1 MSRNTNTIEEAVD
14 MEQAISKCGNYCG
27 TCPWGCYQ
35 RARISEEGWE
45 SYRDDAKKYVGFTP
59 TAKPCQ
65 TCQTPNEKLAK
76 DVGVHNFVRGC
87 LARECATYN
96 EIQNCAYCSR
106 YPCDWIE
113 AHIGEITR
121 ETVSERLG
129 EPVPDEAYERFIEP
143 FQGKAHLDVIRAGL
157 SSDDIVEAKT
167 VKIPVKRIV
176 DYPETAKIRA
186 VKAADLKAGYD
197 FMSILAGTRFGLKHP
212 DTVAGAGILK
222 GRRDVLFRLFWTI
235 IQNGELRDGGNNL
248 VIDGVT
254 YAENKKGRD
263 PLTTLFRANMYFKML
278 RDLGIH
284 AELIQLHDK
293 WETSMGF
300 LRTHVPKT
308 HEPAWE
314 LVVSFDN
321 KIGGKSTLKALKA
334 YANELTKEYEKRAY
348 SRFSKA
354 DMRFLSA

>member
-1 MSRNTNTIEEAVD
+1 
-14 MEQAISKCGNYCG
+14 MEKVISKCGNYCG

-35 RARISEEGWE
+35 RVRISEEGWE
-45 SYRDDAKKYVGFTP
+45 SYREDAKKYVGFTP

-65 TCQTPNEKLAK
+65 TCHTPNEKLAK

-87 LARECATYN
+87 LARECSTNN

-113 AHIGEITR
+113 AHVGEITR
-121 ETVSERLG
+121 ESVSERLG
-129 EPVPDEAYERFIEP
+129 EPVPDWAYEQFIEP
-143 FQGKAHLDVIRAGL
+143 FQGKAHLDVIRASQ
-157 SSDDIVEAKT
+157 SSDEIVESKT
-167 VKIPVKRIV
+167 VEIPVKKIV
-176 DYPETAKIRA
+176 GYPENAKIRA
-186 VKAADLKAGYD
+186 IKPSDLRAAYNFLSA
-197 FMSILAGTRFGLKHP
+197 LASTRFGLKHP

-222 GRRDVLFRLFWTI
+222 GRRDVLFRFLWTI
-235 IQNGELRDGGNNL
+235 VQNGKLQNGSKEI

-284 AELIQLHDK
+284 AKLIQLHDE
-293 WETSMGF
+293 WTTNMGF
-300 LRTHVPKT
+300 LRTHVPRT

-314 LVVSFDN
+314 LVASFTDE
-321 KIGGKSTLKALKA
+321 IGGKPTLKALKA
-334 YANELTKEYEKRAY
+334 YVNELTREYEKRSY

>member
-1 MSRNTNTIEEAVD
+1 MG
-14 MEQAISKCGNYCG
+14 QAISKCGNYCG
-27 TCPWGCYQ
+27 TCPWGCHV
-35 RARISEEGWE
+35 RSRISEEGWE
-45 SYRDDAKKYVGFTP
+45 SYREDAKKYVGFTP

-96 EIQNCAYCSR
+96 GIQNCAYCSR
-106 YPCDWIE
+106 YPCDWIV

-121 ETVSERLG
+121 ESTSERLG
-129 EPVPDEAYERFIEP
+129 ESVPDKAYEQFIKP

-157 SSDDIVEAKT
+157 SSDEIVESKT
-167 VKIPVKRIV
+167 VKIPVKKII
-176 DYPETAKIRA
+176 DYPENAKVRRI
-186 VKAADLKAGYD
+186 KQSDLKSAHD
-197 FMSILAGTRFGLKHP
+197 FLSTLASVRFGLKHP

-222 GRRDVLFRLFWTI
+222 SRRDVLFRLLWTLA
-235 IQNGELRDGGNNL
+235 QNGEIRDGGKKL
-248 VIDGVT
+248 VMDGVT

-263 PLTTLFRANMYFKML
+263 PLTTLFRANMYFKIL
-278 RDLGIH
+278 EALGIH
-284 AELIQLHDK
+284 AKLIQLHDK
-293 WETSMGF
+293 WTTDMGF

-314 LVVSFDN
+314 LVVSFADN
-321 KIGGKSTLKALKA
+321 IGGKTMLKALKA
-334 YANELTKEYEKRAY
+334 YANELTRKYEKRAY

-354 DMRFLSA
+354 DMRFLSV

>member
-1 MSRNTNTIEEAVD
+1 MRMNTNTNVEVFD

-45 SYRDDAKKYVGFTP
+45 DYKDAAKKYVGFTP

-65 TCQTPNEKLAK
+65 SCQTPNENLAK

-113 AHIGEITR
+113 AHIGEISR
-121 ETVSERLG
+121 ENTSERLG
-129 EPVPDEAYERFIEP
+129 EPVPDWAYEQFIEP
-143 FQGKAHLDVIRAGL
+143 FQGKAHLDVIRASLG
-157 SSDDIVEAKT
+157 SDEIVESKT
-167 VKIPVKRIV
+167 VKIPVKKLV
-176 DYPETAKIRA
+176 EFPENAKISAIKQSDLRA
-186 VKAADLKAGYD
+186 AYD
-197 FMSILAGTRFGLKHP
+197 FMLTLATTRFGMKHP
-212 DTVAGAGILK
+212 DTVTGAGMIK
-222 GRRDVLFRLFWTI
+222 GRRDVLYRLLWTS
-235 IQNGELRDGGNNL
+235 IQNGVLRDGGKKL
-248 VIDGVT
+248 VMDGVT
-254 YAENKKGRD
+254 YAKNKKGRD
-263 PLTTLFRANMYFKML
+263 PLTTLFRANLYFEML
-278 RDLGIH
+278 KKLGIR
-284 AELIQLHDK
+284 AKLIQLHDA
-293 WETSMGF
+293 WTTDMGF
-300 LRTHVPKT
+300 LRSVIPKT

-314 LVVSFDN
+314 LVVSFTD
-321 KIGGKSTLKALKA
+321 KIGGKSMLKALKA
-334 YANELTKEYEKRAY
+334 YANELTREFEKRAY

>member
-1 MSRNTNTIEEAVD
+1 MNTNTNVEVFD
-14 MEQAISKCGNYCG
+14 VEQAISKCGNYCG

-45 SYRDDAKKYVGFTP
+45 DYKVAAKKYVGFTP

-65 TCQTPNEKLAK
+65 SCQTPNENLAK

-87 LARECATYN
+87 LARECAVFN

-129 EPVPDEAYERFIEP
+129 EPVPDGAYESFIEP
-143 FQGKAHLDVIRAGL
+143 FQGKAHLDLIRAGL
-157 SSDDIVEAKT
+157 NSDDIVEAKT
-167 VKIPVKRIV
+167 VEIPVKKVV
-176 DYPETAKIRA
+176 DYPEGAKIRGI
-186 VKAADLKAGYD
+186 KLSDLKAAHS
-197 FMSILAGTRFGLKHP
+197 FLSTLASTRFGLKHP
-212 DTVAGAGILK
+212 DTVAGAGIIK
-222 GRRDVLFRLFWTI
+222 GRRDVLFRFLWTL
-235 IQNGELRDGGNNL
+235 IQNGEIRNGGKTL
-248 VIDGVT
+248 VLDGVT

-263 PLTTLFRANMYFKML
+263 SLTTLSRANMYFKML
-278 RDLGIH
+278 KDLGIN
-284 AELIQLHDK
+284 AELIQLHDD
-293 WETSMGF
+293 WFTDMGF
-300 LRTHVPKT
+300 LRTHIPKT

-314 LVVSFDN
+314 LVVSFTD

-334 YANELTKEYEKRAY
+334 YVNELTREYEKRAY
-348 SRFSKA
+348 SRFSKV

>member
-1 MSRNTNTIEEAVD
+1 LELV
-14 MEQAISKCGNYCG
+14 ISKCGNYCG
-27 TCPWGCYQ
+27 TCPWGCHQ

-65 TCQTPNEKLAK
+65 SCQTPNENLAK

-87 LARECATYN
+87 LARECATLN
-96 EIQNCAYCSR
+96 AIQNCAYCSR

-121 ETVSERLG
+121 EATSERIG
-129 EPVPDEAYERFIEP
+129 EPVTDDAYERFIEP

-157 SSDDIVEAKT
+157 SSDEIIEAKT
-167 VKIPVKRIV
+167 VKPPIKKIA
-176 DYPETAKIRA
+176 DYPENAKIRGI
-186 VKAADLKAGYD
+186 KLSDLEAAYNFL
-197 FMSILAGTRFGLKHP
+197 STLASTKFGLKHP

-222 GRRDVLFRLFWTI
+222 GRRDVLFRLLWTI
-235 IQNGELRDGGNNL
+235 IRNGELQDGGNNL

-254 YAENKKGRD
+254 YAEHKKGRD
-263 PLTTLFRANMYFKML
+263 PLTKQFRANMYFKML

-284 AELIQLHDK
+284 AKLIQLHDK
-293 WETSMGF
+293 WTTDMGF

-314 LVVSFDN
+314 VVVSFSDR
-321 KIGGKSTLKALKA
+321 IGGKSTIKALKA
-334 YANELTKEYEKRAY
+334 YTDQLTREYEKRAY